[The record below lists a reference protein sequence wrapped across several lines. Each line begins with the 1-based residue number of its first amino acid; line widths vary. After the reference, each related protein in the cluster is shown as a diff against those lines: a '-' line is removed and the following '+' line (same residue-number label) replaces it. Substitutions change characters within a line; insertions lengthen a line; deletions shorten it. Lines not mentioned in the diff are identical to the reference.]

1 MTMHLA
7 REIEKLKKRILTL
20 GSEVEDVLQQA
31 VQSLNTMDGGLAAK
45 VAGCDSRIDNME
57 VDLEEECLKVL
68 ALYQPVANDLRFI
81 ISVLKIN
88 NDLERIADLAV
99 NISERV
105 LDLLRYDRIPIP
117 FQFSEMSRIVSDMVK
132 KSLDSLVNL
141 DQRQARE
148 VIALDD
154 QVDALHHNSYS
165 LVIDQ
170 IRKNPNNIEALI
182 CYLVV
187 SRYLERIA
195 DQATNIAEDVLY
207 LIEGKIVRHTM

>member
-20 GSEVEDVLQQA
+20 GSEVEDVLQQS
-31 VQSLNTMDGGLAAK
+31 VQALDTMDGSLAAT
-45 VAGCDSRIDNME
+45 VAEGDNRIDTLE

-105 LDLLRYDRIPIP
+105 LDLLRHERIPVP
-117 FQFSEMSRIVSDMVK
+117 FQFSEMSGLVSDMVK

-154 QVDALHHNSYS
+154 QVDALHHNSYG
-165 LVIDQ
+165 LVKDR
-170 IRKNPNNIEALI
+170 IRKNPNHIEPLI

-207 LIEGKIVRHTM
+207 LIEGKIVRHTI

>member
-1 MTMHLA
+1 MTMHIA

-31 VQSLNTMDGGLAAK
+31 VQSLGTMDGGLAAK
-45 VAGCDSRIDNME
+45 VAGSDSRIDNME
-57 VDLEEECLKVL
+57 VDLEEDCLKIL
-68 ALYQPVANDLRFI
+68 ALHQPVANDLRFI
-81 ISVLKIN
+81 VSVLKIN

-105 LDLLRYDRIPIP
+105 LDLLKHERISVP
-117 FQFSEMSRIVSDMVK
+117 FQFADMSQMVADMVK

-141 DQRQARE
+141 DAGQARE

-154 QVDALHHNSYS
+154 DVDAMHHRSYG

-170 IRKNPNNIEALI
+170 IRQNPENIEALI

>member
-7 REIEKLKKRILTL
+7 REVEKLKIRILTL
-20 GSEVEDVLQQA
+20 GADVEEVLQKA
-31 VQSLNTMDGGLAAK
+31 VQSLHTMDGALAQEIAE
-45 VAGCDSRIDNME
+45 GDNRIDTME
-57 VDLEEECLKVL
+57 VDLEEDCLKVL

-81 ISVLKIN
+81 VSVLKIN

-105 LDLLRYDRIPIP
+105 LDLLKYERIAVP
-117 FQFSEMSRIVSDMVK
+117 FDFSTMSEKVYDMVK
-132 KSLDSLVNL
+132 RSLDALVKL

-148 VIALDD
+148 VISLDD
-154 QVDALHHNSYS
+154 EVDALHQGSYGK
-165 LVIDQ
+165 VIDR
-170 IRKNPNNIEALI
+170 IRQDPKHIEPLI
-182 CYLVV
+182 CYLVI

-207 LIEGKIVRHTM
+207 PIEGNIVRHTL